1 MIAINEDTVSW
12 VRPERPCKV
21 VGLSIMTFGLGEQ
34 EARDALKQAEDET
47 GLPAT
52 DVLRFGAGVLMD
64 ALDEHFAS

>member
-1 MIAINEDTVSW
+1 
-12 VRPERPCKV
+12 
-21 VGLSIMTFGLGEQ
+21 MTFGLGEQ